1 MRSDNNMKTKN
12 VKKEDMLLYAVT
24 DRHWLNGETL
34 YSQVEK
40 TLEGGTTFVQ
50 LREKELDE
58 EHFLEE
64 AKKIKKLCAK
74 YNVPFVI
81 NDNVEIA
88 LEMDAD
94 GVHVG
99 QSDMEA
105 GDVRAKL
112 GPDKIIGVSA
122 QTVEQALLAQERGA
136 DYLGVGAVFH
146 TDSKAD
152 AADVDHETLK
162 AICEAV
168 DIPVIAIGGI
178 SKDNVGELAGSGICG
193 IAVISA
199 IFAEKDIKG
208 ATQELKNRT
217 KKMVEA

>member
-1 MRSDNNMKTKN
+1 MRSDKELEKDQMKEKTEHMCKKM
-12 VKKEDMLLYAVT
+12 KKEDLLLYAVT

-58 EHFLEE
+58 AHFLKE
-64 AKKIKKLCAK
+64 AKEIKELCAR
-74 YNVPFVI
+74 YRVPFVI

-88 LEMDAD
+88 KKVDA
-94 GVHVG
+94 
-99 QSDMEA
+99 E
-105 GDVRAKL
+105 K
-112 GPDKIIGVSA
+112 
-122 QTVEQALLAQERGA
+122 RGA

-152 AADVDHETLK
+152 VAEVSRETLK
-162 AICEAV
+162 AICDAV

-178 SKDNVGELAGSGICG
+178 NKENVSELAGTGICG

-199 IFAEKDIKG
+199 IFAEKDIKK
-208 ATQELKNRT
+208 ATEKLKNLT
-217 KKMVEA
+217 GEMVKA

>member
-1 MRSDNNMKTKN
+1 MRLD
-12 VKKEDMLLYAVT
+12 KKDMVLYAVT
-24 DRHWLNGETL
+24 DRHWLNGESL

-40 TLEGGTTFVQ
+40 ALKGGATFIQ
-50 LREKELDE
+50 LREKNLGE
-58 EHFLEE
+58 EEFLAE
-64 AKKIKKLCAK
+64 AKEIARLCK
-74 YNVPFVI
+74 SYHVPFVI
-81 NDNVEIA
+81 NDNVDIA

-105 GDVRAKL
+105 DDVRAKL

-122 QTVEQALLAQERGA
+122 QTVEQAVLAEKRGA

-152 AADVDHETLK
+152 VAEVSRETLK
-162 AICEAV
+162 AICDAV

-178 SKDNVGELAGSGICG
+178 SKENVSELAGTGICG

-199 IFAEKDIKG
+199 IFAEKDIKK
-208 ATQELKNRT
+208 ATEKLKSLT
-217 KKMVEA
+217 GEMVKA

>member
-1 MRSDNNMKTKN
+1 MNCRP
-12 VKKEDMLLYAVT
+12 EDMLLYAVT
-24 DRHWLNGETL
+24 DRAWLKGETL
-34 YSQVEK
+34 ESQVEK
-40 TLEGGTTFVQ
+40 ALKGGATFVQ

-58 EHFLEE
+58 AEFLEE
-64 AKKIKKLCAK
+64 AKKLKMLCRK
-74 YNVPFVI
+74 YQVPFVI
-81 NDNVEIA
+81 NDNVDIA
-88 LEMDAD
+88 LKMDAD

-105 GDVRAKL
+105 GKVREKL

-122 QTVEQALLAQERGA
+122 QTVEQAVLAEKRGA

-152 AADVDHETLK
+152 VAEVSRETLK
-162 AICEAV
+162 AICDAV

-178 SKDNVGELAGSGICG
+178 SKENVSELAGTGICG

-199 IFAEKDIKG
+199 IFAEKDIKK
-208 ATQELKNRT
+208 ATEKLKSLT
-217 KKMVEA
+217 GEMVKA